1 MKLILIHYLF
11 DVIKHS
17 FQTHKKMQSK
27 WIIFAYFALLTFL
40 LEFMKT
46 ELTPDEL
53 AKIKEAINVAI
64 MNDKDADKL
73 VMDDDDLILYEVNFE
88 VSLERDY
95 EFSGFNVVVHVYSG
109 FYEEFDENGKSID
122 FYRFSKS
129 ELKSLSIK

>member
-1 MKLILIHYLF
+1 
-11 DVIKHS
+11 
-17 FQTHKKMQSK
+17 
-27 WIIFAYFALLTFL
+27 
-40 LEFMKT
+40 MKT

-95 EFSGFNVVVHVYSG
+95 EFSGFNVLVHVYSG
-109 FYEEFDENGKSID
+109 FYEEFDKNGNSID

-129 ELKSLSIK
+129 ELKALSIK